1 MSFYFS
7 LLLLGVVLTTIG
19 FSFLFVSLE
28 ELKEADQRKDKRLWE
43 YVLWMVISF
52 LDILL
57 GTWGSIS
64 FMLLLMGLAGIGII
78 IYSLIEM
85 ISML

>member
-1 MSFYFS
+1 MINNLIS
-7 LLLLGVVLTTIG
+7 

-28 ELKEADQRKDKRLWE
+28 ELKEADQRKDQRLWE
-43 YVLWMVISF
+43 YVLWIGISF
-52 LDILL
+52 LNILL
-57 GTWGSIS
+57 GTWSSIS
-64 FMLLLMGLAGIGII
+64 FMMLLMGLAGIGII